1 MEAWGLL
8 GASAVAMMRE
18 ESRKLLRGIVHQF
31 KGVRVAVLGDP
42 MLDYYHFGHVTRISP
57 EAPVPV
63 FVEDKIDL
71 RDGGAGNVV
80 ENLRGLGCDV
90 YPLFPPAP
98 YSMKHRYFVGS
109 QQVGMRIDRDK
120 DHSQQVPERPAF
132 STMGD
137 VEPLAFVISDYGKG
151 WCSPGRCKS
160 VTSWAAK
167 RNVPVVVDPKGN
179 DWSKYEGAQVVCPN
193 DKEYAEWDR
202 ASFFPEI
209 IVHKQ
214 GPKGLDLIQRGAPL
228 VHFAANAR
236 QVFDVTGAG
245 DTVVAVLAA
254 ALAVRAE
261 YAIAAEL
268 ANIAAGIVVGQ
279 VGTTPVSAGALLA
292 ELQ

>member
-1 MEAWGLL
+1 MNEIARHIDDMVFHQFTLQ
-8 GASAVAMMRE
+8 
-18 ESRKLLRGIVHQF
+18 GIVKQF
-31 KGVRVAVLGDP
+31 KGVRIAVLGDP
-42 MLDYYHFGHVTRISP
+42 MLDYYHFGHVDRISP

-63 FVEDKIDL
+63 FVEEKIDL

-80 ENLRGLGCDV
+80 QNLLGLGVDAF
-90 YPLFPPAP
+90 PLFPPAP

-109 QQVGMRIDRDK
+109 HQVGMRIDRDK
-120 DHSQQVPERPAF
+120 DHSQQHPDRPAF

-151 WCSPGRCKS
+151 WCSPARCKA
-160 VTSWAAK
+160 VISWAAK
-167 RNVPVVVDPKGN
+167 RNVPVIVDPKGS
-179 DWSKYEGAQVVCPN
+179 DWAKYEGATVVCPN
-193 DKEYAEWDR
+193 DREYAAWDR
-202 ASFFPEI
+202 ASFFPEV

-214 GPKGLDLIQRGAPL
+214 GPAGLDLIAKGAPL
-228 VHFAANAR
+228 VHFAARAR

-279 VGTTPVSAGALLA
+279 VGTTPVTAALLLA
-292 ELQ
+292 ELA